1 MRRILQSQKDFQYHL
16 NEEEASL
23 SQTAPTPAGGGAG
36 VATQRPGIINRIT
49 KPAQRSSSTPVAAA
63 SRKRKQATT
72 EETPAT
78 VDTEEAHADADAD
91 ADADKNHLIVSEHD
105 SDPLLRSRIPPVP
118 SERIMQALVSEP
130 PLPYNAA
137 RAGPPITRKPPR
149 FFCAI
154 CGYWGKIRCRGCHV
168 RTCGLDCYKVHEE
181 SRCGAFL

>member
-1 MRRILQSQKDFQYHL
+1 M
-16 NEEEASL
+16 
-23 SQTAPTPAGGGAG
+23 SQTAPTPTGAGAG

-49 KPAQRSSSTPVAAA
+49 KPAQKSSSTPVAAA

-78 VDTEEAHADADAD
+78 VDTEEAHADADAN
-91 ADADKNHLIVSEHD
+91 ADKNHLIASEHD
-105 SDPLLRSRIPPVP
+105 SDPLLRSRIPSVP

-154 CGYWGKIRCRGCHV
+154 CGYWGKIRCRGCHI